1 MNTTTA
7 SRDSLNTY
15 LTDIRRDELL
25 TREEE
30 ADLARRWQQDRDETA
45 ASELVARNLRFV
57 VKVAYGYRNYGVPMS
72 DLIQEG
78 NMGLIRAV
86 EKFDPDKGTR
96 LISYAV
102 WWIKAY
108 VHGCIVRSWSLVRVG
123 TTQTQRRLF
132 HRLPK
137 ALRKPGPE
145 GEGSEARI
153 ERLAAELNARPRDIR
168 MMLNVLSQRD
178 LSLDLPVHGD
188 PGGVT
193 FRDRVQDGAA
203 GPEDSTLERQD
214 AAYRRRLLDDAISRL
229 GDREQTILRLRY
241 QNEEPLTLREV
252 GSLMRLSRE
261 RVRQLEAQ
269 AIRKVKARVMAKYR
283 YARAA

>member
-214 AAYRRRLLDDAISRL
+214 AAYRRRLMDDAISRL

>member
-168 MMLNVLSQRD
+168 MMLNVLSLRD
-178 LSLDLPVHGD
+178 LCLDLPVHGD

>member
-1 MNTTTA
+1 MNNTTAT
-7 SRDSLNTY
+7 RDSLKTY
-15 LTDIRRDELL
+15 MTDIRRRDLL

-30 ADLARRWQQDRDETA
+30 AELARRWQNERDESA

-57 VKVAYGYRNYGVPMS
+57 VKVANGYRNYGVPMN

-78 NMGLIRAV
+78 NIGLIKAV

-137 ALRKPGPE
+137 ALRKPGPA

-153 ERLAAELNARPRDIR
+153 ERLALELNAKPSDIR
-168 MMLNVLSQRD
+168 MMLNVLGQRD
-178 LSLDLPVHGD
+178 LSLDVPVHGE

-193 FRDRVQDGAA
+193 FRDRVADGSA
-203 GPEDSTLERQD
+203 GPEENTLERQD
-214 AAYRRRLLDDAISRL
+214 AVYRRRLLQEAIERL
-229 GDREQTILRLRY
+229 GNREQTILRLRY
-241 QNEEPLTLREV
+241 QVAEPMTLREV
-252 GSLMRLSRE
+252 GSFLQLSRE

-283 YARAA
+283 HAYAA